1 MIGLGSDKNHI
12 LHDWE
17 GTSPVFNFAG
27 RKISWFHCSGAT
39 CVCQIPL
46 RCITF
51 IKSPLL
57 SPSTFTFSL
66 LLHYNIELGL
76 LVGFWLVDCPNQL
89 TLITWIF
96 QLCSMTNTS
105 VKYER
110 TQQGN
115 LLDFDNVTL
124 TLYIRIEWKA
134 NITIAPLKTKFPLQT
149 IPYQACKC
157 FLVEASRT
165 GRDLLKG
172 NLPNLIS
179 RKFKQKTKL
188 PENGLSSEEK

>member
-1 MIGLGSDKNHI
+1 MKFNKNGDLRTDKARQWSDLGPTKI
-12 LHDWE
+12 IFYDWE

-76 LVGFWLVDCPNQL
+76 LVGFWLVDCPTQL
-89 TLITWIF
+89 TLITWIC

-105 VKYER
+105 EKYER

-115 LLDFDNVTL
+115 LL
-124 TLYIRIEWKA
+124 
-134 NITIAPLKTKFPLQT
+134 TIGGHPPDPAQVPKT
-149 IPYQACKC
+149 
-157 FLVEASRT
+157 
-165 GRDLLKG
+165 
-172 NLPNLIS
+172 NLIFS
-179 RKFKQKTKL
+179 VVK
-188 PENGLSSEEK
+188 